1 VDRDAVS
8 GERQDLSVSTGKA
21 NLYSSSSCPSW
32 SCWLDLRLLLGYDS
46 LSDGATF
53 ERPLYAIVGIYALG
67 FFIVAIGI
75 VTHEAIHGFAWAY
88 FSGKPLSAVEFGFQ
102 VRTLTPMRTVKSP

>member
-1 VDRDAVS
+1 M
-8 GERQDLSVSTGKA
+8 
-21 NLYSSSSCPSW
+21 
-32 SCWLDLRLLLGYDS
+32 GYDS

-53 ERPLYAIVGIYALG
+53 ERPLYAIVSIYALG

-88 FSGKPLSAVEFGFQ
+88 FSGK
-102 VRTLTPMRTVKSP
+102 R